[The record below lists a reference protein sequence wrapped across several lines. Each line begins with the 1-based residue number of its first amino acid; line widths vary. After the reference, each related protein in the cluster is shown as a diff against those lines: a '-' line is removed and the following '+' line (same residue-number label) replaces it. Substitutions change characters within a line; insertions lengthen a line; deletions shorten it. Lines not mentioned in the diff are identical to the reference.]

1 MTKKKDESWKR
12 TQRNEVNKEKGA
24 GAIAEDRKRKNRK
37 QDKHWANIYSKI
49 HTENTKM
56 YTKTRKNKN
65 VHKNKEEQ
73 KCRQKQE
80 QKCT

>member
-24 GAIAEDRKRKNRK
+24 GAIAEDRERKNRK
-37 QDKHWANIYSKI
+37 QDKHCANVYSKI

-73 KCRQKQE
+73 KLYTKTRTKM
-80 QKCT
+80 